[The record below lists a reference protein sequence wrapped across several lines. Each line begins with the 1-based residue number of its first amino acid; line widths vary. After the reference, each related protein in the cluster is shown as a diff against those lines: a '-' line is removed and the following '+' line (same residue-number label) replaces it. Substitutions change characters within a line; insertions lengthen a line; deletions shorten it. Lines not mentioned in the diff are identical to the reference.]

1 MAAISNRTIGKAQAV
16 AGKYHIPHIFD
27 DYRAV
32 CQMPELDAVL
42 VLTHESAHLEP
53 AVLALEAGKSVFLE
67 KPMAHTAAAARE
79 ISQCARQSGQF
90 LMPGHVLRFESRSR
104 RRAGFHPG

>member
-1 MAAISNRTIGKAQAV
+1 MAAISKRTIGIAQAV
-16 AGKYHIPHIFD
+16 EGKHHIPHIFD

-79 ISQCARQSGQF
+79 ISQCARQSASF
-90 LMPGHVLRFESRSR
+90 
-104 RRAGFHPG
+104 